1 MFLSAGEISSPLSG
15 PGRSCL
21 FLTAASNTSS
31 FVLLYC
37 WGISIASASLPSDN
51 LGEASFLQQGQPPQQ
66 LHCSAWAP
74 VAGVSRSPHCP
85 LVASSRPA
93 GYVTW
98 SLSAKGRANMVW
110 VTSEVITLTSAD
122 ECILSRFPSCY
133 IKFWVNGV
141 SLNSEFIYSGWEM
154 SLLHQ
159 VCCRAIDSKLLRFS
173 YPTRLTFWPRPA
185 SEGSE
190 NKERN
195 PEN

>member
-1 MFLSAGEISSPLSG
+1 MPSSGVRGSAVPRATPGLIRSLDNSCVQSPVLQRGIVGSCKALVLCKGVVFNLHFLVDHILQNSVFLSAGGIFSPLSG

-21 FLTAASNTSS
+21 FLTAVSNTSS

-51 LGEASFLQQGQPPQQ
+51 LGEVSFLQQGQPPQQ

-98 SLSAKGRANMVW
+98 SLSAKGRANM
-110 VTSEVITLTSAD
+110 S
-122 ECILSRFPSCY
+122 
-133 IKFWVNGV
+133 
-141 SLNSEFIYSGWEM
+141 
-154 SLLHQ
+154 
-159 VCCRAIDSKLLRFS
+159 
-173 YPTRLTFWPRPA
+173 
-185 SEGSE
+185 
-190 NKERN
+190 
-195 PEN
+195 